1 MPGDRYFDNYDL
13 TVLDNAD
20 FYADGRDLG
29 ENYTYTGWMM
39 NKCAENS
46 EFHCVTCHTS
56 SGRDRFKNN
65 PNDACKKCHEERVA
79 NVAEHSG
86 HKPDSKGSVC
96 INCHMP
102 KTMFGS
108 MNRSD
113 HSFRPPM
120 PEATIRFSSPNACN
134 MCHTDKT
141 PQWANNVVKKRKN
154 GNYQNETIAWA
165 TLLNSARKDDWRRL
179 DDMLQIIR
187 KNELNQVVVAS
198 FVRVLD
204 RCAKPEK
211 WPVIIEALQNPSPL
225 VRASAANGLVAN
237 NTDASRT
244 ALVKAA
250 ADEYRLVRVAAA
262 YALSQFPAESFSAAD
277 KTVVDKATAEYLQSM
292 VTRPDDWS
300 SHYNLGL
307 FYQNRGENDKALG
320 SYESAAR
327 LYPESL
333 MPLINSS
340 VLYSYVGNPAKAE
353 ENLKR
358 VLEID
363 PLNEAANLNYG
374 LLLAENG
381 RIAEA
386 EQALKKAL
394 QANPAQAVAAY
405 NLSVI
410 VSQRSINEAVDYAK
424 IAATANQQ
432 EPKYA
437 YTLAFYQLQNN
448 QKSEAIKTLKAIIQS
463 NPQYINAVS
472 LLADTY
478 ARDGKPAD
486 AIKVYQ
492 QALKSREI
500 TEQDRTVLMQAI
512 AGLQQSM

>member
-65 PNDACKKCHEERVA
+65 PNDACKKCHEQRVA
-79 NVAEHSG
+79 TVAEHSG
-86 HKPDSKGSVC
+86 HKPDSPGSVC

-141 PQWANNVVKKRKN
+141 PQWANNVVKQRKN
-154 GNYQNETIAWA
+154 GNYQDETMKWA
-165 TLLNSARKDDWRRL
+165 ALLNSARKDDWSKL
-179 DDMLQIIR
+179 DEMLQIIR

-204 RCAKPEK
+204 RCDKPEK
-211 WPVIIEALQNPSPL
+211 WPVIIEALQNQSPL
-225 VRASAANGLVAN
+225 IRASAASTLVAN

-244 ALVKAA
+244 ALIKAA
-250 ADEYRLVRVAAA
+250 SDEYRLVRVNAA
-262 YALSQFPAESFSAAD
+262 YSLSQFPATGFSAAD
-277 KTVVDKATAEYLQSM
+277 KAVVDKATAEYLQSM

-353 ENLKR
+353 ENLKQ
-358 VLEID
+358 VLAID

-381 RIAEA
+381 RTAEA
-386 EQALKKAL
+386 ELALKKAL
-394 QANPAQAVAAY
+394 QANSAQGVAAY

-410 VSQRSINEAVDYAK
+410 VSQRSMKEAIDYAK
-424 IAATANQQ
+424 IATKANPQ

-437 YTLAFYQLQNN
+437 YTLAFYQLQND
-448 QKSEAIKTLKAIIQS
+448 QKSEAIKTLKGIIQS

-478 ARDGKPAD
+478 VRDGKSAE

-492 QALKSREI
+492 QAMKAQGI
-500 TEQDRTVLMQAI
+500 TEQDRAAMMQAI
-512 AGLQQSM
+512 AGLQQGR